1 MSLHVRTQGTHKFRL
16 RVCTVCTSLDEV
28 GHLAPSYSIT
38 QRDFA
43 KSQHKL
49 QESPHVRAF
58 RAQFSRNLPF
68 TVEGFSPMSRMPKL
82 HDHVVGSCGDI
93 TPGPNLRLRIAL
105 RSTAWSRTSADMWVC
120 VDQTD
125 DPSYL
130 LSCVLSRCS
139 LSSCRARN

>member
-1 MSLHVRTQGTHKFRL
+1 MCLHVRTPGTPKFRL
-16 RVCTVCTSLDEV
+16 RVCTVFTSLDEV
-28 GHLAPSYSIT
+28 CHLASNYST
-38 QRDFA
+38 TEREFA

-68 TVEGFSPMSRMPKL
+68 TAEGFSPMSRMPKL
-82 HDHVVGSCGDI
+82 HDHGVGSCGDI
-93 TPGPNLRLRIAL
+93 TPGPNLRLRSAL
-105 RSTAWSRTSADMWVC
+105 RSTAWSRTSTDMWVC
-120 VDQTD
+120 VDETD